1 MFSANLK
8 LSCQGEGI
16 IFHAENDL
24 QCREWVAKIKEVID
38 MLVESRKTLRKE
50 SSRKR
55 PVKKKQL
62 KYFETEYILSPPQK
76 GIKYVSKTFVL
87 QLNLTTFLLNI
98 L

>member
-1 MFSANLK
+1 MFSANFK

-76 GIKYVSKTFVL
+76 GIKYVSKVVVQIT
-87 QLNLTTFLLNI
+87 
-98 L
+98 